1 MFFFCFFIFFAFLFA
16 FLLCLYL
23 FCTSCTT
30 LIIIIIKFCGHRLL
44 KSKRVNV
51 IFTLRRG
58 ASILG
63 GLGEQSPTFLKVGVE
78 GLVISTNMWRL
89 DRQTQTQK
97 AAISD
102 IYESAYAI

>member
-1 MFFFCFFIFFAFLFA
+1 MFFAFLFFA

-30 LIIIIIKFCGHRLL
+30 LIIIVIKFCGHRLL

-58 ASILG
+58 AFILG

-89 DRQTQTQK
+89 DRQTQK

-102 IYESAYAI
+102 ISESAYAIQTVGYMA